1 MGEGGL
7 DLLVDDRLIVEL
19 KAVRE
24 VAPIH
29 QAIVVSYLKATEKS
43 LALLINFK
51 VSRLKDGV
59 QRVLQS

>member
-1 MGEGGL
+1 MGEGRL

-19 KAVRE
+19 KAVGE

-29 QAIVVSYLKATEKS
+29 KASGRK

-51 VSRLKDGV
+51 VSRLKDGI
-59 QRVLQS
+59 QRVVLT